1 MAKQTLFSRI
11 LGANPVIWVG
21 VAVVLLIAGI
31 YYFFIRSNT
40 AGFGEDRNTTTPEL
54 IETKVLISQP
64 ICPNTMTLGQDIA
77 DLSIQ
82 PGQLVT
88 SPGII
93 TGKIVGGY
101 CFEGV
106 CGIKL
111 VDGAGVV
118 IYDSNFMVS
127 DGWTEELVDFQANF
141 SFSDVA
147 TESSSGRIVI
157 SADNPSGL
165 QENERCYEI
174 PVTLGVSERY

>member
-1 MAKQTLFSRI
+1 MAKQTLFSKTWD
-11 LGANPVIWVG
+11 AKPVTWI
-21 VAVVLLIAGI
+21 VASALLVIAGI
-31 YYFFIRSNT
+31 YYFFVRSNT
-40 AGFGEDRNTTTPEL
+40 AGFGEDRKATTPEL
-54 IETKVLISQP
+54 IEAKVLISQP

-88 SPGII
+88 SPGTI

-118 IYDSNFMVS
+118 IYDGNFMVS
-127 DGWTEELVDFQANF
+127 DGWTEKLVDFQTNF

-147 TESSSGRIVI
+147 TESSLGRIVI
-157 SADNPSGL
+157 SAANASGL
-165 QENERCYEI
+165 QENERCYEV
-174 PVTLGVSERY
+174 PVALGVIN